1 MFAFA
6 SLRAKAIDLTGNT
19 TMGSF
24 EQATERTGVRV
35 IASENTWIEGNA
47 VRQLETTAQLQGV
60 VKAVGMPDLHAG
72 KGCPIGA
79 AFLSQ
84 GWIYPA
90 LVGNDIGC
98 GMGLWRT
105 ALKASKLKLDKW
117 TTKLHLDDPWEGET
131 ATWLSDYDLPAD
143 LFADSLGTI
152 GGGNHFAELQQVET
166 LYDRET
172 CESFGV
178 EKRRLYLLVHSGSR
192 GLGHEILQQHIS
204 AYKGAGLSAGTVAAT
219 EYLDAHNRAMV
230 WAVAN
235 RALIAHRFLSALS
248 SEGIKVFDLSH
259 NTVTPKVIEGET
271 YWLHRKGAAPSDNGP
286 LVIPGSRGTFSYLV
300 EPVAVNPVESA
311 FSLAHGAGRKWMRSQ
326 SKARLSNKYRPDDLL
341 KTDLGGRVICEDKA
355 LIYEEAPQAYKNID
369 VVIQDMVNAGL
380 IRVLAK
386 LKPVLSY
393 KTRRRQHWKAQYPTA
408 GENSKKKGRYS
419 HSLKS

>member
-1 MFAFA
+1 
-6 SLRAKAIDLTGNT
+6 
-19 TMGSF
+19 MGSF
-24 EQATERTGVRV
+24 EPAAARAEVRV

-47 VRQLETTAQLQGV
+47 VQQLETTAQLQGV

-105 ALKASKLKLDKW
+105 TLKANKQKLDKW
-117 TTKLHLDDPWEGET
+117 TAKLHLDDPWKGDT
-131 ATWLSDYDLPAD
+131 AAWLSDYGLPTE

-166 LYDRET
+166 IYEQEA
-172 CESFGV
+172 CEALGI
-178 EKRRLYLLVHSGSR
+178 EKRWLYLLAHSGSR

-204 AYKGAGLSAGTVAAT
+204 EYKGVGLSAESEAAT
-219 EYLDAHNRAMV
+219 KYLEAHNQAV
-230 WAVAN
+230 IWAVAN
-235 RALIAHRFLSALS
+235 RALIAHRFLSALGS
-248 SEGIKVFDLSH
+248 KGSQVFDLSH
-259 NTVTPKVIEGET
+259 NTVTLKTIKGET
-271 YWLHRKGAAPSDNGP
+271 YWLHRKGAAPSDGGA

-300 EPVAVNPVESA
+300 EPVAIDPVESA

-355 LIYEEAPQAYKNID
+355 LIYEEAPQAYKDID
-369 VVIQDMVNAGL
+369 VVIQDMVDAGL
-380 IRVLAK
+380 IRVLAR

-393 KTRRRQHWKAQYPTA
+393 KTRRRQHWKVQYPKA
-408 GENSKKKGRYS
+408 GENSKKRASREHYET
-419 HSLKS
+419 